1 MTGSNGVVKF
11 QLITSFLHFL
21 HTRPASSLS
30 HFLHSFDACI
40 HQPASAWEFWCLSTE
55 ERQQS
60 LRRACATTALQPM
73 HYPADNHINS
83 DDGAEEHLSKTL
95 ATAGASW
102 PCAIPPSAHCLHL
115 ASYRSNFEQIVQPP
129 QVCAFCA
136 CAVWNDESVCRSS
149 NTVPIPHYAT
159 FFRHCGTRALTHRSR
174 AAQRHNLRAFG
185 GRCFLLRW
193 IEIDFFWMFLAY
205 FLVVS
210 AP

>member
-159 FFRHCGTRALTHRSR
+159 HFFDI
-174 AAQRHNLRAFG
+174 AAPGL
-185 GRCFLLRW
+185 
-193 IEIDFFWMFLAY
+193 
-205 FLVVS
+205 
-210 AP
+210 